1 MAIRFVESVLFAAV
15 FLVGLFV
22 FFFPLEVYLKVLYI
36 KNVSIANDLS
46 GTEKV

>member
-1 MAIRFVESVLFAAV
+1 MAIRFVGSVLFAAV
-15 FLVGLFV
+15 FLVGLF

-36 KNVSIANDLS
+36 KNESVANDLS